1 MTALQP
7 DCQLISVSCF
17 RLLVKSLSSQLSLI
31 MITSRDTELAE
42 RLRQAAASG
51 RTKTV
56 IELLEEGAPFIVDS
70 VSILSRVKFWDSA
83 VSTSLENNRLASKE
97 EIRSASE
104 LQFSQRSSKVLFVL
118 FFLLR

>member
-1 MTALQP
+1 
-7 DCQLISVSCF
+7 
-17 RLLVKSLSSQLSLI
+17 

-70 VSILSRVKFWDSA
+70 VSILYLSDRA
-83 VSTSLENNRLASKE
+83 VLC
-97 EIRSASE
+97 
-104 LQFSQRSSKVLFVL
+104 QPH
-118 FFLLR
+118 